1 MDTPSYSQDPLI
13 VARMIVV
20 GHDCLM
26 QAEDKFNA
34 MELAAVDH
42 IENTRAR

>member
-1 MDTPSYSQDPLI
+1 ML
-13 VARMIVV
+13 VV

-26 QAEDKFNA
+26 QAEDKFND
-34 MELAAVDH
+34 MEMAAKLH